1 MSSFHESAPRWLAIL
16 LPWVVLLF
24 ALSFGRYLI
33 FLWPATATDP
43 AFFQHT
49 EWYILNGGVP
59 YVDVWDVNPP
69 LVFGLTAV
77 LASSPVVTWLS
88 SRRSAGSS

>member
-1 MSSFHESAPRWLAIL
+1 M
-16 LPWVVLLF
+16 LLF

-49 EWYILNGGVP
+49 GWYILNGGIP

-77 LASSPVVTWLS
+77 LALLSGGDRLS